1 MSKSKAW
8 GIEILPNPDIGKL
21 MDFKGKVFSESTDK

>member
-8 GIEILPNPDIGKL
+8 GIEILPNPDIEKL
-21 MDFKGKVFSESTDK
+21 MNFTGKVFSESTDK